1 MNKREANIILKLGN
15 RKVKQVLIL
24 TILIIIQ
31 PIQQLLRKGTDH
43 GLLIIIDHILKELIN
58 ELDFEVCQVKACIII
73 AIKLIC
79 KVQNYF
85 ITLAP
90 LLWEYELVRHSL
102 AYMLDLPMTRYQTI
116 KFELNLVCSA

>member
-31 PIQQLLRKGTDH
+31 PIQQLLRKGSDH

-58 ELDFEVCQVKACIII
+58 ELDFEVC
-73 AIKLIC
+73 
-79 KVQNYF
+79 
-85 ITLAP
+85 
-90 LLWEYELVRHSL
+90 
-102 AYMLDLPMTRYQTI
+102 
-116 KFELNLVCSA
+116 